1 MQSLVND
8 RASALEA
15 LTKARQAPIPAELMK
30 AFDVPASA
38 ITGIQ
43 GYELWQGVQEFYA
56 VTDLFR
62 RMIPRVQGG
71 ATIQAN
77 WRQITAI
84 NPGHVSG
91 AVQAGKRG
99 ASMDQTQT
107 NKLAAFVS

>member
-1 MQSLVND
+1 MLSLQTD
-8 RASALEA
+8 RAEA
-15 LTKARQAPIPAELMK
+15 LKALTAARKSPIPSELMK

-84 NPGHVSG
+84 NPSAVSG
-91 AVQAGKRG
+91 AVEAGKRG
-99 ASMDQTQT
+99 A
-107 NKLAAFVS
+107 